1 LKDQLKG
8 QLKDQLKN
16 ALKDRLAHKAATAQH
31 SIGKAREKQLYARP
45 AT

>member
-1 LKDQLKG
+1 LKGQLKD

-16 ALKDRLAHKAATAQH
+16 ALKDRLTHKAATAQH
-31 SIGKAREKQLYARP
+31 SIRIAREKQLYARP

>member
-1 LKDQLKG
+1 LKDQLK
-8 QLKDQLKN
+8 DP
-16 ALKDRLAHKAATAQH
+16 LKDRLKDRLTHKTATAQH